1 MNREVEE
8 TSMNKNLETDIAQ
21 TLGIDKASGKR
32 KLLRRLLV
40 WGFLFLAAAIAIVF
54 LFTGNKAET
63 VQFMTQPASRGD
75 ITITVSATGNLE
87 PTNQVDVGSELS
99 GIIETV
105 EVDHNDQVTVSQVLA
120 RLDTDKLDA
129 QVLQSKAALESARA
143 QVLQAQATLT
153 EKRLELRRM
162 KKAYE
167 LSGGKVPSQFDLDAA
182 EAALARA
189 QADEAGA
196 KAQVAKA
203 RASLKAEE
211 TDLAKTVIRS
221 PINGIV
227 LSRDVEP
234 GQTVAASLQAP
245 VLFTLAEDLTQME
258 LHVDVDEA
266 DVGQVKEGQE
276 AAFTVDAYPEM
287 TFPARIT
294 QMRYSSQD
302 TDGVVTYETV
312 LKVDNS
318 RLLLRPGM
326 TATAEITVQRVTNAI
341 LAPNAALRFTPP
353 VIDDLKKEKRPDGG
367 TVMGKLMPRPPR
379 PQKTSSN
386 SHPESANT
394 RIDRRVWTVNAGHLV
409 PVPVKTGATDGIMT
423 EIVEGDIAPGME
435 LVVAAVREQR

>member
-1 MNREVEE
+1 MN
-8 TSMNKNLETDIAQ
+8 TNSETDIPR
-21 TLGIDKASGKR
+21 TLGIEKSSGKR
-32 KLLRRLLV
+32 RLLRRLIISCLLLSAVAVAVGLFFTRNEAEPMEFKTQLV
-40 WGFLFLAAAIAIVF
+40 
-54 LFTGNKAET
+54 
-63 VQFMTQPASRGD
+63 SRGD
-75 ITITVSATGNLE
+75 IIIKVSATGNLE

-105 EVDHNDQVTVSQVLA
+105 AVNYNDTVTVGQVLA
-120 RLDTDKLDA
+120 RLDTDKIEA
-129 QVLQSKAALESARA
+129 QVLQSEAALDAAKA
-143 QVLQAQATLT
+143 QVLQAQATLK
-153 EKRLELRRM
+153 EKTLELQRL

-167 LSGGKVPSQFDLDAA
+167 LSGGKVPSHYDLDAA

-189 QADEAGA
+189 KADEASA
-196 KAQVAKA
+196 KAQMAKA
-203 RASLKAEE
+203 QATLKAEE

-276 AAFTVDAYPEM
+276 AEFTVDAYPDK

-294 QMRYSSQD
+294 QIRYSSTN

-312 LKVDNS
+312 LEVDNS
-318 RLLLRPGM
+318 KLLLRPGM
-326 TATAEITVQRVTNAI
+326 TATAEITIQKVANAL

-353 VIDDLKKEKRPDGG
+353 EKNELKEETHTESG
-367 TVMGKLMPRPPR
+367 TVMSKLMPRPPR
-379 PQKTSSN
+379 PRKTSPDNRTNTAGSTAN
-386 SHPESANT
+386 S
-394 RIDRRVWTVNAGHLV
+394 RVWTLNDGHLV
-409 PVPVKTGATDGIMT
+409 PIQVKTGVTDGSMT
-423 EIVEGDIAPGME
+423 EIVEGAIESGME
-435 LVVAAVREQR
+435 LVVAVTSEQK